1 MYIISVR
8 FREIAD
14 KAAVR
19 DCFRSC
25 TLKSFPFSVG
35 IRILADIV
43 GSVSLML
50 SPSLLSVSPT
60 FSSVKGSLFA
70 QVLAITFPSFSIS
83 NDVNIS
89 GNSDERS

>member
-1 MYIISVR
+1 MCIISVR

-19 DCFRSC
+19 DCFKSC

-50 SPSLLSVSPT
+50 SPSLSVSPT

-70 QVLAITFPSFSIS
+70 HVLAMTFPSFSIS